1 MSETDEFA
9 EALLAQLSV
18 EINEEKEIDSLS
30 KKIKEDNEFKVEF
43 GDTEKIAQTLLPDLI
58 QRVNDYMGLS
68 VSPDLSIIGLEL
80 EELKRFKGK
89 KVFTTKAAQQFVDE
103 LFYAASKNDLEK
115 ISDSVKKDTT
125 KFLVYSTYVI
135 QYISKIS
142 ITYGDFLDNTIY
154 LNKFVLDNYPKIILY
169 KQRPPYEPK
178 FESVNSGY
186 MGALKMTIL
195 EEIVHSVQNNLQR
208 LNKAAVIQVNEIN
221 EELARTILE
230 LDDSTVSQLSEYLQ
244 LQLVPEEFV
253 IAKRAN
259 LFFMLN
265 PDNFITNVLGPDI
278 MTYNKVD
285 IDPKISEFV
294 PSLLEIYQRWLKP
307 IQDQHAVFTTMEGMA
322 EFVVQSILK
331 NDPDFQN
338 YLSTFIGT
346 DYSAYSVKKSIGK
359 EFTEK
364 IFETIGK
371 DTFIKLETN
380 PPNTRELKDPQL
392 YLNRIKQHQI

>member
-18 EINEEKEIDSLS
+18 EINEEKEIASLS

-154 LNKFVLDNYPKIILY
+154 LNRFVLDNYPKIILY

-208 LNKAAVIQVNEIN
+208 LNKEAVIQVNGIN
-221 EELARTILE
+221 EELAKTIME
-230 LDDSTVSQLSEYLQ
+230 LDDKTVSQLSEYLQ
-244 LQLVPEEFV
+244 LQSVPEEFV

-285 IDPKISEFV
+285 IDPKILEFI

-307 IQDQHAVFTTMEGMA
+307 IQAQHAVFTTMEGMA
-322 EFVVQSILK
+322 EFVVQNILK
-331 NDPDFQN
+331 DDPDFQN

-364 IFETIGK
+364 IFESIGK
-371 DTFIKLETN
+371 DTFMKLETN

-392 YLNRIKQHQI
+392 YLNRIK

>member
-1 MSETDEFA
+1 
-9 EALLAQLSV
+9 
-18 EINEEKEIDSLS
+18 
-30 KKIKEDNEFKVEF
+30 
-43 GDTEKIAQTLLPDLI
+43 
-58 QRVNDYMGLS
+58 
-68 VSPDLSIIGLEL
+68 
-80 EELKRFKGK
+80 
-89 KVFTTKAAQQFVDE
+89 
-103 LFYAASKNDLEK
+103 
-115 ISDSVKKDTT
+115 VK
-125 KFLVYSTYVI
+125 S
-135 QYISKIS
+135 YISKIS
-142 ITYGDFLDNTIY
+142 TTYGDFLDNTIY

-169 KQRPPYEPK
+169 KQRPPYEPN
-178 FESVNSGY
+178 FESVKSGY

-195 EEIVHSVQNNLQR
+195 EEIIHSVQNNLQR
-208 LNKAAVIQVNEIN
+208 LNKEVVIQVNEIN

-285 IDPKISEFV
+285 IDPKILEFI

-307 IQDQHAVFTTMEGMA
+307 IQAQHAVFTTMEGMA
-322 EFVVQSILK
+322 EFVVQNILK

-371 DTFIKLETN
+371 DTFMKLETN

-392 YLNRIKQHQI
+392 YLNRIK

>member
-1 MSETDEFA
+1 MSETEEFA

-30 KKIKEDNEFKVEF
+30 KKIKEDNEFKIEF
-43 GDTEKIAQTLLPDLI
+43 GDTEKIAQTLFPDLV

-68 VSPDLSIIGLEL
+68 VSPDLSIVGLEL

-89 KVFTTKAAQQFVDE
+89 KVFTTNAARQFVDE
-103 LFYAASKNDLEK
+103 LFYAVSKNDLEK
-115 ISDSVKKDTT
+115 ISDSIKKDTT
-125 KFLVYSTYVI
+125 KFLVYSTYVKS
-135 QYISKIS
+135 YISKIS
-142 ITYGDFLDNTIY
+142 TTYGDFLNNTIY

-178 FESVNSGY
+178 FESVKSGY
-186 MGALKMTIL
+186 IGALKMTIL
-195 EEIVHSVQNNLQR
+195 EEIIHSVQNNLQR
-208 LNKAAVIQVNEIN
+208 LNKEAVIQVNEIN
-221 EELARTILE
+221 EELAKTILE
-230 LDDSTVSQLSEYLQ
+230 LDDNTVSQLSEYLQ

-285 IDPKISEFV
+285 IDPKILEFI

-307 IQDQHAVFTTMEGMA
+307 IQAQHAVFTTMEGMA
-322 EFVVQSILK
+322 EFVVQNILK

-364 IFETIGK
+364 IFETFGK
-371 DTFIKLETN
+371 DTFMKLGTN

-392 YLNRIKQHQI
+392 YLNRIK

>member
-18 EINEEKEIDSLS
+18 EINEEKEIASLS

-43 GDTEKIAQTLLPDLI
+43 GDTEKIAQTLFPDLI
-58 QRVNDYMGLS
+58 QKANDYMGLS
-68 VSPDLSIIGLEL
+68 VSPDLSIVVLEL

-103 LFYAASKNDLEK
+103 LFYAVSKNDLGK
-115 ISDSVKKDTT
+115 ISDSIKKDTT

-154 LNKFVLDNYPKIILY
+154 LNKFVLDSYPKIILY

-178 FESVNSGY
+178 SESVKSGY

-208 LNKAAVIQVNEIN
+208 LNKVAVIQVNEIN

-278 MTYNKVD
+278 MTYNKVE
-285 IDPKISEFV
+285 IDPKILEFI

-307 IQDQHAVFTTMEGMA
+307 IQAQHAVFTTMEGMA
-322 EFVVQSILK
+322 EFVVQNILK
-331 NDPDFQN
+331 DDPDFQN
-338 YLSTFIGT
+338 YLSTFIGI

-364 IFETIGK
+364 IFETFGK

-392 YLNRIKQHQI
+392 YLNRIK

>member
-18 EINEEKEIDSLS
+18 EINEEKEIASLS

-43 GDTEKIAQTLLPDLI
+43 GDTEKIAQTLLPGLI
-58 QRVNDYMGLS
+58 QKVNDYMGSS

-221 EELARTILE
+221 EELAKTILE
-230 LDDSTVSQLSEYLQ
+230 LDDNTVSQLSEYLQ

-364 IFETIGK
+364 IFETFGK

-392 YLNRIKQHQI
+392 YLNRIK

>member
-1 MSETDEFA
+1 MSEMVEFA

-18 EINEEKEIDSLS
+18 EINEEKEIASLS
-30 KKIKEDNEFKVEF
+30 KKIEEDNGFKVEF
-43 GDTEKIAQTLLPDLI
+43 GDTEKIAQSLLPGLI
-58 QRVNDYMGLS
+58 QKVNDYMGSS

-103 LFYAASKNDLEK
+103 LFYAASKNDLDK

-208 LNKAAVIQVNEIN
+208 LNKAAVIRVNGIN
-221 EELARTILE
+221 EELAKTIME
-230 LDDSTVSQLSEYLQ
+230 LDDKTASQLSEYLQ
-244 LQLVPEEFV
+244 LQSVPEEFV

-265 PDNFITNVLGPDI
+265 PDTFITNVLGPNI

-371 DTFIKLETN
+371 DTFTKLETN

-392 YLNRIKQHQI
+392 YLNRIK

>member
-43 GDTEKIAQTLLPDLI
+43 GDTEKIAQTLFPDLI
-58 QRVNDYMGLS
+58 QKANDYMGLS
-68 VSPDLSIIGLEL
+68 VSPDLSIVGLEL

-103 LFYAASKNDLEK
+103 LFYAASKNDLGK

-154 LNKFVLDNYPKIILY
+154 LNKFVLDSYPKIILY
-169 KQRPPYEPK
+169 MQRPPYEPK

-208 LNKAAVIQVNEIN
+208 LNKEAVIQVNRIN
-221 EELARTILE
+221 EELAKTIME
-230 LDDSTVSQLSEYLQ
+230 LDDKTVSQLSEYLQ
-244 LQLVPEEFV
+244 LQSVPEEFV
-253 IAKRAN
+253 LAKRAN

-285 IDPKISEFV
+285 IDPKILEFI

-307 IQDQHAVFTTMEGMA
+307 IQDQHAVSTTMEGMA
-322 EFVVQSILK
+322 EFVVQNILK

-364 IFETIGK
+364 IFETFGK

-392 YLNRIKQHQI
+392 YLNRIK

>member
-18 EINEEKEIDSLS
+18 EINEEKEIASLS

-43 GDTEKIAQTLLPDLI
+43 GDTEKIAQTLFPDLI
-58 QRVNDYMGLS
+58 QKANDYMGLS
-68 VSPDLSIIGLEL
+68 VSPDLSIVGLEL

-103 LFYAASKNDLEK
+103 LFYAASKNDLGK

-178 FESVNSGY
+178 FGSVKSGY

-208 LNKAAVIQVNEIN
+208 LNKAAVIRVNGIN
-221 EELARTILE
+221 EELAKTIME
-230 LDDSTVSQLSEYLQ
+230 LDDKTVSQLSEYLQ
-244 LQLVPEEFV
+244 LQSVPEEFV

-364 IFETIGK
+364 IFETFGK

-392 YLNRIKQHQI
+392 YLNRIK

>member
-195 EEIVHSVQNNLQR
+195 EEIIHSTQNNLQR

-221 EELARTILE
+221 EELAKTILE
-230 LDDSTVSQLSEYLQ
+230 LDDKIVSQLSEYLQ

-322 EFVVQSILK
+322 EFVVQNILK

-346 DYSAYSVKKSIGK
+346 DYSAYSVKKNIGK

-364 IFETIGK
+364 IFETFGK

-392 YLNRIKQHQI
+392 YLNRIK

>member
-43 GDTEKIAQTLLPDLI
+43 GDTEKIAQTLLPGLI
-58 QRVNDYMGLS
+58 QKVNDYMGSS

-208 LNKAAVIQVNEIN
+208 LNKEAVIQVNGIN
-221 EELARTILE
+221 EELAKTIME
-230 LDDSTVSQLSEYLQ
+230 LDDKTVSQLSEYLQ
-244 LQLVPEEFV
+244 LQSVPEEFV
-253 IAKRAN
+253 LAKRAN

-322 EFVVQSILK
+322 EFIVQNILK

-364 IFETIGK
+364 IFETFGK
-371 DTFIKLETN
+371 DTFTKLETN

-392 YLNRIKQHQI
+392 YLNRIK

>member
-1 MSETDEFA
+1 MSEMDEFA

-68 VSPDLSIIGLEL
+68 VSPDLSIVGLEL

-142 ITYGDFLDNTIY
+142 ITYGDFLDNTIC

-178 FESVNSGY
+178 FGSVKSGY

-208 LNKAAVIQVNEIN
+208 LNKAAVIRVNGIN
-221 EELARTILE
+221 EELAKTIME
-230 LDDSTVSQLSEYLQ
+230 LDDQTVSHLSEYLQ
-244 LQLVPEEFV
+244 LQSVPEEFV

-364 IFETIGK
+364 IFETFGK

-392 YLNRIKQHQI
+392 YLNRIK

>member
-1 MSETDEFA
+1 
-9 EALLAQLSV
+9 
-18 EINEEKEIDSLS
+18 
-30 KKIKEDNEFKVEF
+30 
-43 GDTEKIAQTLLPDLI
+43 
-58 QRVNDYMGLS
+58 
-68 VSPDLSIIGLEL
+68 
-80 EELKRFKGK
+80 
-89 KVFTTKAAQQFVDE
+89 
-103 LFYAASKNDLEK
+103 
-115 ISDSVKKDTT
+115 VK
-125 KFLVYSTYVI
+125 S
-135 QYISKIS
+135 YISKIS

-169 KQRPPYEPK
+169 KQRPPYEPN
-178 FESVNSGY
+178 FESVKSGY
-186 MGALKMTIL
+186 MGAMKMTIL

-208 LNKAAVIQVNEIN
+208 LNKTAVIQVNEIN
-221 EELARTILE
+221 EELAKTILE
-230 LDDSTVSQLSEYLQ
+230 LDGKTVSQLSEYLQ
-244 LQLVPEEFV
+244 LMSVPEEFV

-265 PDNFITNVLGPDI
+265 PDTFITNVLGPDI

-285 IDPKISEFV
+285 IDPKILEFI

-307 IQDQHAVFTTMEGMA
+307 IQDQHAVSTTMEGMA
-322 EFVVQSILK
+322 EFVVQNILK

-371 DTFIKLETN
+371 DTFMKLETN

-392 YLNRIKQHQI
+392 YLNRIK

>member
-18 EINEEKEIDSLS
+18 EINEEKEIASLS

-43 GDTEKIAQTLLPDLI
+43 GDTEKIAQTLFPDLA
-58 QRVNDYMGLS
+58 QKVNDYMGLS
-68 VSPDLSIIGLEL
+68 VSPDLSIVGLEL

-89 KVFTTKAAQQFVDE
+89 KVFTTNAARQFVDE
-103 LFYAASKNDLEK
+103 LFYAVSKNDLGK
-115 ISDSVKKDTT
+115 ISDNIKKDTT
-125 KFLVYSTYVI
+125 KFLVYSTYVKS
-135 QYISKIS
+135 YISKIS
-142 ITYGDFLDNTIY
+142 TTYGDFLDKTIY

-178 FESVNSGY
+178 FGSVKSGY

-195 EEIVHSVQNNLQR
+195 EEIIHSVQNNLQR
-208 LNKAAVIQVNEIN
+208 LNKEAVIQVNEIN
-221 EELARTILE
+221 EELAKTILE
-230 LDDSTVSQLSEYLQ
+230 LDGKTVSQLSEYLQ
-244 LQLVPEEFV
+244 LMSVPEEFV

-265 PDNFITNVLGPDI
+265 PDTFITNVLGPDI

-285 IDPKISEFV
+285 IDPKILEFI

-307 IQDQHAVFTTMEGMA
+307 IQDQHAVSTTMEGMA
-322 EFVVQSILK
+322 EFVVQNILK

-371 DTFIKLETN
+371 DTFMKLETN

-392 YLNRIKQHQI
+392 YLNRIK

>member
-43 GDTEKIAQTLLPDLI
+43 GDTEKIAQTLFPDLI
-58 QRVNDYMGLS
+58 QKANDYMGLS
-68 VSPDLSIIGLEL
+68 VSPDLSIVGLEL

-103 LFYAASKNDLEK
+103 LFYAASKNDLGK
-115 ISDSVKKDTT
+115 ISDSVKKDTA

-154 LNKFVLDNYPKIILY
+154 LNKFVLDSYPKIILY
-169 KQRPPYEPK
+169 KQRSPYEPK

-195 EEIVHSVQNNLQR
+195 EEIVHSGQNNLQR
-208 LNKAAVIQVNEIN
+208 LNKEAVIQVNGIN
-221 EELARTILE
+221 EELAKTIME
-230 LDDSTVSQLSEYLQ
+230 LDDKTVSQLSEYLQ
-244 LQLVPEEFV
+244 LQSVPEEFV

-285 IDPKISEFV
+285 IDPKILEFV

-322 EFVVQSILK
+322 EFVVQNILR

-364 IFETIGK
+364 IFETFGK

-392 YLNRIKQHQI
+392 YLNRIK

>member
-18 EINEEKEIDSLS
+18 EINEEKEIASLS
-30 KKIKEDNEFKVEF
+30 KKIKEDNGFKVVF
-43 GDTEKIAQTLLPDLI
+43 GDREKIAQTLLPGLI
-58 QRVNDYMGLS
+58 QKVNDYMGSS

-103 LFYAASKNDLEK
+103 LFYAASKNDLGK

-178 FESVNSGY
+178 FGSVKSGY

-208 LNKAAVIQVNEIN
+208 LNKAAVIRVNGIN
-221 EELARTILE
+221 EELAKTIME
-230 LDDSTVSQLSEYLQ
+230 LDDKTVSRLSEYLQ
-244 LQLVPEEFV
+244 LQSVPEEFV

-285 IDPKISEFV
+285 IDSKILEFI

-307 IQDQHAVFTTMEGMA
+307 IQDQHAAFTTMEGMA
-322 EFVVQSILK
+322 EFVVQNILK

-364 IFETIGK
+364 IFESIGK
-371 DTFIKLETN
+371 DTFMKLETN

-392 YLNRIKQHQI
+392 YLNRIK

>member
-1 MSETDEFA
+1 MSEMDEFA

-58 QRVNDYMGLS
+58 QKANDYMGLS
-68 VSPDLSIIGLEL
+68 VSPDLSIVGLEL

-115 ISDSVKKDTT
+115 ISDSIKKDTT
-125 KFLVYSTYVI
+125 KFLVYSTYVKS
-135 QYISKIS
+135 YISKIS
-142 ITYGDFLDNTIY
+142 TTYGDFLDNTIY
-154 LNKFVLDNYPKIILY
+154 LNKFVLDSYPKIILY

-178 FESVNSGY
+178 FESVKSGY

-244 LQLVPEEFV
+244 LQSVPEEFV

-278 MTYNKVD
+278 MTYNKVE
-285 IDPKISEFV
+285 IDPKILEFI

-307 IQDQHAVFTTMEGMA
+307 IQAQHAVFTTMEGMA
-322 EFVVQSILK
+322 EFVVQNILK
-331 NDPDFQN
+331 DDPDFQN

-364 IFETIGK
+364 IFETFGK
-371 DTFIKLETN
+371 DTFVKLETN

-392 YLNRIKQHQI
+392 YLNRIK

>member
-1 MSETDEFA
+1 MSETEEFA

-68 VSPDLSIIGLEL
+68 VSPDLSIVGLEL

-89 KVFTTKAAQQFVDE
+89 KVFTTNAARQIVDE
-103 LFYAASKNDLEK
+103 LFYAISKNDLEK
-115 ISDSVKKDTT
+115 ISDNIKKDTT
-125 KFLVYSTYVI
+125 KFLVYSTYVKS
-135 QYISKIS
+135 YISKIS
-142 ITYGDFLDNTIY
+142 TTYGDFLDNTIY

-178 FESVNSGY
+178 FESVKSGY

-195 EEIVHSVQNNLQR
+195 EEIIHSVQNNLQR
-208 LNKAAVIQVNEIN
+208 LNKEAVIQVNEIN
-221 EELARTILE
+221 EELAKTILE
-230 LDDSTVSQLSEYLQ
+230 LDDNTVSQLSEYLQ

-285 IDPKISEFV
+285 IDPKILEFI

-307 IQDQHAVFTTMEGMA
+307 IQAQHAVFTTMEGMA
-322 EFVVQSILK
+322 EFAVQNILK

-364 IFETIGK
+364 IFETFGK
-371 DTFIKLETN
+371 DTFMKLETN

-392 YLNRIKQHQI
+392 YLNRIK